1 VNDAALYA
9 SASAVND
16 THFVDGVADALLKIL
31 LDNARNILRLKGVEI
46 DEVLD
51 WDDDGF
57 AKGGVE

>member
-1 VNDAALYA
+1 
-9 SASAVND
+9 
-16 THFVDGVADALLKIL
+16 VADALLKIL